1 MEVSEAELI
10 LIDAN
15 QALVKARNT
24 VHAVSVDALRE
35 QTDAGRTLAD
45 QAREIGVAALGELQF
60 RQKGLAVSVFFILL
74 VVIGL
79 YLRIQQIERP
89 PSPPHE

>member
-1 MEVSEAELI
+1 

-35 QTDAGRTLAD
+35 ETDVGRKLAD
-45 QAREIGVAALGELQF
+45 DARGIGVGALGELRF

-79 YLRIQQIERP
+79 YLKIQQIERP
-89 PSPPHE
+89 PRPPHD